1 MPDPRIPW
9 EKILSGFR
17 RYNNRMAQPAHTSIA
32 ALHATHQLDLENRSH
47 RRKNINAAKIR

>member
-1 MPDPRIPW
+1 
-9 EKILSGFR
+9 
-17 RYNNRMAQPAHTSIA
+17 MAQPAHTSIA